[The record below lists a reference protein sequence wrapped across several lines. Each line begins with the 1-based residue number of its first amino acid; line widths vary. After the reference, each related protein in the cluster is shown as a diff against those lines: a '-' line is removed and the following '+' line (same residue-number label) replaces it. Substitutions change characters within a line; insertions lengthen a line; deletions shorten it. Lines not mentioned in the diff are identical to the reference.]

1 MTAPPVLTPHTTLPT
16 AKPSKAR
23 VAGAKAGS
31 RVVDLRRS
39 GPWRQKEKYCAEAT
53 VRMARRM
60 SSRGGGRGASARVP
74 SAVLLHRI
82 LVRSR
87 LPVLVVTLAIVYG
100 TVGYWLVEG
109 KNLLDA
115 FYETVL
121 TLSTLGVGTGPPGPG
136 GKIFTV
142 SLILFGVVALFTA
155 IGVGT
160 EVVASGE
167 LGRWLRMSQTAR
179 GIGRLSGHYVICAY
193 GRVGRAVVE
202 ELRRRDHTVVVIESK
217 PELEPLLGEQGVP
230 YISGDPAD
238 EMVLRQAGIERAR
251 GLICAVD
258 SDAAPVVITLT
269 ARALNPDLQI
279 VARAS
284 ERASIDKLVRAG
296 ADEVVSP
303 YGLTGRRMAILAV
316 QPSVLEVLDLLNLG
330 SDIRLEEFAVRAGT
344 HLDSLTI
351 AEARARYAGVTIL
364 ALKKPGSEVA
374 ANPDLKVRLTP
385 GDLIVALGPAEVL
398 NRMAG

>member
-193 GRVGRAVVE
+193 GGVGRAVVE

-217 PELEPLLGEQGVP
+217 PELEPPLGEQGVP

-238 EMVLRQAGIERAR
+238 EIVLRQADIERAR

-258 SDAAPVVITLT
+258 SDAANVFITLT

-284 ERASIDKLVRAG
+284 ESASIDKLVRAG

-316 QPSVLEVLDLLNLG
+316 QPSVLEVLDLFNLG

-364 ALKKPGSEVA
+364 ALKSRG
-374 ANPDLKVRLTP
+374 VRSRRTRTLRC
-385 GDLIVALGPAEVL
+385 A
-398 NRMAG
+398 

>member
-1 MTAPPVLTPHTTLPT
+1 MGLTPL
-16 AKPSKAR
+16 SAR
-23 VAGAKAGS
+23 RAGARLLVTGAAKLAAGGG
-31 RVVDLRRS
+31 VVRER
-39 GPWRQKEKYCAEAT
+39 AT

-60 SSRGGGRGASARVP
+60 GSRGIGRRDAARVP
-74 SAVLLHRI
+74 SAVLRDRI

-87 LPVLVVTLAIVYG
+87 LPVLVVVLAIGYG
-100 TVGYWLVEG
+100 TAGYWLVEG
-109 KNLLDA
+109 KSVLDA
-115 FYETVL
+115 FYTTVL
-121 TLSTLGVGTGPPGPG
+121 TLSTVGVGTGPPPGPG
-136 GKIFTV
+136 GKLFTV

-167 LGRWLRMSQTAR
+167 LRRWVRMNQVTRS
-179 GIGRLSGHYVICAY
+179 IGRLGGHYVVCAY
-193 GRVGRAVVE
+193 GRVGRAVLD
-202 ELRRRDHTVVVIESK
+202 ELGRRNYTAVVIESK
-217 PELEPLLGEQGVP
+217 PELEPLLAEHGVR
-230 YISGDPAD
+230 YIAGDPAD
-238 EMVLRQAGIERAR
+238 ETVLRRAGIERAQ

-258 SDAAPVVITLT
+258 SDAANVYITLT
-269 ARALNPDLQI
+269 ARALNPDLRI

-284 ERASIDKLVRAG
+284 DKASIDKLVRAG

-330 SDIRLEEFAVRAGT
+330 SDIRLEEVAVRAGT

-351 AEARARYAGVTIL
+351 AEARARYAGVAIL
-364 ALKKPGSEVA
+364 ALKKPGSEVS
-374 ANPDLKVRLTP
+374 ANPDNKIRLAP
-385 GDLIVALGPAEVL
+385 GDLIVALGPAEIL

>member
-1 MTAPPVLTPHTTLPT
+1 M
-16 AKPSKAR
+16 
-23 VAGAKAGS
+23 
-31 RVVDLRRS
+31 
-39 GPWRQKEKYCAEAT
+39 
-53 VRMARRM
+53 RMARRM

-87 LPVLVVTLAIVYG
+87 LPVLVVTLAIAYG

-115 FYETVL
+115 FYETML

-167 LGRWLRMSQTAR
+167 LGRWLRMSQVSR
-179 GIGRLSGHYVICAY
+179 SIGRLSGHYVICAY

-258 SDAAPVVITLT
+258 SDAANVFITLT

-351 AEARARYAGVTIL
+351 AEARARYAGVAIL
-364 ALKKPGSEVA
+364 ALKKPGSEVS
-374 ANPDLKVRLTP
+374 ANPDGAVGLTP
-385 GDLIVALGPAEVL
+385 GDLIVALGPAEIL

>member
-1 MTAPPVLTPHTTLPT
+1 M
-16 AKPSKAR
+16 
-23 VAGAKAGS
+23 
-31 RVVDLRRS
+31 
-39 GPWRQKEKYCAEAT
+39 
-53 VRMARRM
+53 RMARQVG
-60 SSRGGGRGASARVP
+60 SRGTGRREAARIP
-74 SAVLLHRI
+74 SAVLRNQI

-87 LPVLVVTLAIVYG
+87 LPVLVVLLAIGYG
-100 TVGYWLVEG
+100 TAGYWLVEG
-109 KNLLDA
+109 KSFLDA
-115 FYETVL
+115 FYTTVL
-121 TLSTLGVGTGPPGPG
+121 TLSTVGVGTGPPPGPG
-136 GKIFTV
+136 GKLFTV

-167 LGRWLRMSQTAR
+167 LRRWVRMNQVTRS
-179 GIGRLSGHYVICAY
+179 IGHLSGHYVVCAY
-193 GRVGRAVVE
+193 GRVGRAVLD
-202 ELRRRDHTVVVIESK
+202 ELARRNYTTVVIESK
-217 PELEPLLGEQGVP
+217 PELEPLLAEHSVR

-238 EMVLRQAGIERAR
+238 ETVLRRAGIERAQ

-258 SDAAPVVITLT
+258 SDAANVYITLT
-269 ARALNPDLQI
+269 ARALNPDLRI

-284 ERASIDKLVRAG
+284 EKASIDKLVRAG

-330 SDIRLEEFAVRAGT
+330 SDIRLEEVAVRAGT

-351 AEARARYAGVTIL
+351 AEARARYAGVAIL
-364 ALKKPGSEVA
+364 ALKKPGSEVS
-374 ANPDLKVRLTP
+374 ANPDNKIRLAP
-385 GDLIVALGPAEVL
+385 GDLIVALGPAEIL